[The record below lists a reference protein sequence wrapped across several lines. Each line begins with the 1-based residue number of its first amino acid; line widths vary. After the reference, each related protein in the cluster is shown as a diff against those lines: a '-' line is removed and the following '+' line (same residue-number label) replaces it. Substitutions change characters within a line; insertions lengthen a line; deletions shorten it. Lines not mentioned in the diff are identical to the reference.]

1 MGTMSPGSAVKGS
14 ELSGSLGL
22 FKQPLTIVSQGSS
35 DSKGISVSRVKGIC
49 GREGRSWCKRIVGIR
64 QLRRRECDAHC
75 GNQKQLG
82 TNIIAVK
89 TLTSGLLKSVDIE
102 HTAVH

>member
-35 DSKGISVSRVKGIC
+35 DSKGISVSRVKGI
-49 GREGRSWCKRIVGIR
+49 
-64 QLRRRECDAHC
+64 
-75 GNQKQLG
+75 
-82 TNIIAVK
+82 
-89 TLTSGLLKSVDIE
+89 
-102 HTAVH
+102 